1 MSYVLCNKVS
11 TLKIDNDY
19 LSLFDLCLMILDRVP
34 KEGVSIEEMKL
45 DLSMTD
51 KFFNK
56 ERNDEIDLSIKEIE
70 RLKTLLNLTKFP
82 FRHKVFIEFSDY
94 IMGLIKKT
102 NDNDL

>member
-51 KFFNK
+51 KFFSK

-70 RLKTLLNLTKFP
+70 RLKTLLNLTKYRQLHHP
-82 FRHKVFIEFSDY
+82 
-94 IMGLIKKT
+94 L
-102 NDNDL
+102 